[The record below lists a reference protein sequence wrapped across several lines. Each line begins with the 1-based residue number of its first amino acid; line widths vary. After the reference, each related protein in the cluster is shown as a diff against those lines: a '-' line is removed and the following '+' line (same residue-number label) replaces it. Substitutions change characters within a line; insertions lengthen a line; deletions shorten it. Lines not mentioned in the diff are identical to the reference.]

1 MKEMSEEQF
10 RLFQLKKVYKLLNK
24 AQIELD
30 KLSNNSTDW
39 IIEQHS
45 ESSNLIH
52 CLRWGLIASE
62 ELVK

>member
-1 MKEMSEEQF
+1 MKDMNEEEF
-10 RLFQLKKVYKLLNK
+10 KIVQLKKVYKLLNK
-24 AQIELD
+24 AQIELY
-30 KLSNNSTDW
+30 KLSNDSTDW
-39 IIEQHS
+39 ILELHS